1 MPNMRKTRKNGNS
14 QRGGGFFFKTPV
26 DYIALSTTTEYDEH
40 MFKPAGMVVT
50 NHVETISMARNF
62 FAAIP
67 GVLGGK
73 SSLIQNAIND
83 LTKNA
88 EEELRREA
96 RRKFANVQQ
105 IIGVDIKINTI
116 SRGGDV
122 IGETY
127 AYIVATASGTALIPV
142 DKPVMMRSQSRTK

>member
-1 MPNMRKTRKNGNS
+1 MRNTRKRAGS
-14 QRGGGFFFKTPV
+14 QRGGGYFLKTPV
-26 DYIALSTTTEYDEH
+26 DYVALTTMTEYDEH
-40 MFKPAGMVVT
+40 MYKPAGMIVT
-50 NHVETISMARNF
+50 NRVETISMARNF

-73 SSLIQNAIND
+73 STLIQNAINS

-96 RRKFANVQQ
+96 RRKFANVEQV
-105 IIGVDIKINTI
+105 IGVDIKLNTI

-122 IGETY
+122 VGEAY
-127 AYIVATASGTALIPV
+127 IYIVATASGTALIPV
-142 DKPVMMRSQSRTK
+142 DKPVMMKSQSRTK